1 MVAPMYLHMAREKVM
16 NNTGNDTQR
25 EKKNTQKNNNNKT
38 KQKKKKK
45 KRKKKKTLERIRL
58 YLHMIF
64 DRICNQEINSSTSQI
79 QKIQQVV
86 VMVETASR
94 KSAFLRHRT
103 LRCKANRCRLLILTP
118 AVRIL
123 TTGQSILYQ
132 PVYRFNESDL

>member
-25 EKKNTQKNNNNKT
+25 ETKT
-38 KQKKKKK
+38 KQKNKKQKQNKK
-45 KRKKKKTLERIRL
+45 RRKRKKKKTLERIRL
-58 YLHMIF
+58 YLHMTF
-64 DRICNQEINSSTSQI
+64 DRICNQEINSSTSRI

-86 VMVETASR
+86 VMVETASL
-94 KSAFLRHRT
+94 KSSFLRHRT
-103 LRCKANRCRLLILTP
+103 LRCKANRCRLLILTL

-132 PVYRFNESDL
+132 PVYRFNDSDL